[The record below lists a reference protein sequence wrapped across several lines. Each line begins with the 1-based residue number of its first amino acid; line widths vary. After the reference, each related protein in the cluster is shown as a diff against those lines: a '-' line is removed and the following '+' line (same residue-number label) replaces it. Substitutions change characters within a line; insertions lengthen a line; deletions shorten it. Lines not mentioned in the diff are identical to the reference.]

1 MRLAVLAAS
10 ALACLVVPAVAQSTP
25 SEGIHNIKHVV
36 MIMQENRSFDSYF
49 GTYPGA
55 QGIPAGVCLPDPV
68 NGGCQAPFHEPN
80 DKNFGGPHGVPAAR
94 ADINGG
100 TMEGFVSQAD
110 KQCSVADGGCL
121 PCTSPE
127 AQQNNCVDV
136 MGYHD
141 AREIPNYWAY
151 AQNFVLQDAMFESA
165 ASWSLPEHLFMVSGW
180 SAACPSGDIN
190 PMHCVGG
197 IGGQLPRPGPTVEP
211 TDAWTGIT
219 YLLDKAHVS
228 WRYYVSEGNEPDCES
243 DEAVTCAPRRQGP
256 KTPGIWNPLPYF
268 TSVKEDGHLKD
279 VQSFNSFYTAVHETS
294 ACGLPNVS
302 WLVPNE
308 VHSEHPTS
316 LVSRGQSY
324 VTTLINALMRSP
336 CWSSTAVFVSWDD
349 WGGFYDHVMPPEI
362 DQNGYG
368 LRVPGLMISPYSK
381 TGYIDH
387 QQLSHDA
394 YLKFIEDDF
403 LAGARLNPA
412 TDGRPDRRP
421 SVREEAPGLGDLASE
436 FDFNQSPRAPVLLS
450 AHPEAGPASSAPG
463 SNAPTAETGSAS
475 SVRQTSA
482 TLNARLNPNGGAV
495 SDCRFE
501 YGTTS
506 AYESSVP
513 CASTPSPGWS
523 AVPISAQVAGLTANT
538 SYHFRI
544 VATDAVGVGRGEDQT
559 FTTLPDH
566 PTVETLAASSV
577 KQTSATLNATVNP
590 NEGDVSDCR
599 FEYGM
604 SSSYGSSLP
613 CTAPTG
619 SGSTPVEVSASLA
632 DLAANATYHF
642 RIVATNSGGV
652 GVGGDQTFVTERRAE
667 FGRCVKVAKG
677 VRGRFATTGCTSP
690 ATAEQFSFEWEPGP
704 GPNARFTT
712 SAKAE
717 AALTLETVRKVK
729 VTCKGEVSSGEY
741 TGPTTVGGVVVTLT
755 GCEALLA
762 KCTSAGAAEGEIVT
776 STLEGVLGWESKEEH
791 RVALD
796 LFPVERG
803 GVFTEFV
810 CGATSMAVRGSVISP
825 LISGRMQSTTT
836 VKYAATAG
844 HQKPEH
850 LEGEPNDVLE
860 SSLLGGSFE
869 QTGLTL
875 TTTLTN
881 AEPIEVNWFV

>member
-1 MRLAVLAAS
+1 MG
-10 ALACLVVPAVAQSTP
+10 VPAVAQATP

-68 NGGCQAPFHEPN
+68 NGGCQAPFHDPN

-228 WRYYVSEGNEPDCES
+228 WRYYVAEGNEPDCES

-368 LRVPGLMISPYSK
+368 LRVPGLMISPYSR

-450 AHPEAGPASSAPG
+450 AHPEPGPASSAPG
-463 SNAPTAETGSAS
+463 SDAPTAETGSAS

-513 CASTPSPGWS
+513 CASSPSPGWS
-523 AVPISAQVAGLTANT
+523 AVAISAQVAGLSANT
-538 SYHFRI
+538 AYHFRI

-559 FTTLPDH
+559 FTTLPNS
-566 PTVETLAASSV
+566 PAVETLAASSV
-577 KQTSATLNATVNP
+577 KQTSATLNATVDP

-613 CTAPTG
+613 CTAPAG

-632 DLAANATYHF
+632 ELAGNATYHF

-652 GVGGDQTFVTERRAE
+652 GVGGDRTFTTEPRAE
-667 FGRCVKVAKG
+667 FGRCVRLAKG
-677 VRGRFATTGCTSP
+677 VRGRFATSGCTSP
-690 ATAEQFSFEWEPGP
+690 ATTEQFAFEWEPGP
-704 GPNARFTT
+704 GPNAGFTT
-712 SAKAE
+712 SVKAE
-717 AALTLETVRKVK
+717 TALTLETVRKVK

-755 GCEALLA
+755 GCEALSA
-762 KCTSAGAAEGEIVT
+762 KCNSAGAAEGEIVT
-776 STLEGVLGWESKEEH
+776 SALEGVLGWEAKEEH

-796 LFPVERG
+796 LFPAQKG
-803 GVFTEFV
+803 GAFTEFV
-810 CGATSMAVRGSVISP
+810 CGATSLAVRGSVISP
-825 LISGRMQSTTT
+825 VISGRMQSTTT

-844 HQKPEH
+844 RQKPEH
-850 LEGEPNDVLE
+850 VEGEANDVLE
-860 SSLLGGSFE
+860 SSLLGGIFE